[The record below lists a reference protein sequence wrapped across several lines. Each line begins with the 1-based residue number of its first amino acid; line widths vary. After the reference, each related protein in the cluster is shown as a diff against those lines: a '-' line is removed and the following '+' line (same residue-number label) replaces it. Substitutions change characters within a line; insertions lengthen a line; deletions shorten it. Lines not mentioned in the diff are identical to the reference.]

1 MNSLFEN
8 LQLLRESDTYNNR
21 NNLADDAIGI
31 ILAGSDDWVDY
42 LVPDIEYTYEWSG
55 DICTVEFTIEG
66 EYIGSWELEKDLM
79 SDINYLDNISAEVE
93 AAVSGIEGLNENQSV
108 LNFTDWLDEHFDE
121 LVRDYAQLY
130 NMNEEDVYSEDEDF
144 EDYANE
150 QYKNMLND
158 SKGLDEDFEV
168 ADTKQKYTSAK
179 NFYQFF

>member
-8 LQLLRESDTYNNR
+8 LQLLRESNTHNNR
-21 NNLADDAIGI
+21 NNLAEDAIGI

-42 LVPDIEYTYEWSG
+42 LTPDIEYTYEWF
-55 DICTVEFTIEG
+55 DDTCTIEFTIKG

-79 SDINYLDNISAEVE
+79 TDINYLNNISVEVE

-108 LNFTDWLDEHFDE
+108 LNFSDWLDEHFDE

-144 EDYANE
+144 EEYANE
-150 QYKNMLND
+150 QYKNILN
-158 SKGLDEDFEV
+158 SNKSLDEDFEV
-168 ADTKQKYTSAK
+168 SDTK
-179 NFYQFF
+179 